1 MRGSWRRLMEY
12 RSLLGGYDAHP
23 HPVLPSCLAFAS
35 ATQQASTSDNAG
47 PPQQLFASG
56 LAERLQTPVS
66 GSSSSTRFGGLSIAG
81 DAGGDRADLCV
92 RQHAALHASSFR
104 G

>member
-23 HPVLPSCLAFAS
+23 HPVLPCCLAFAS

-47 PPQQLFASG
+47 PPQQLSASSV
-56 LAERLQTPVS
+56 AERLQTPVS
-66 GSSSSTRFGGLSIAG
+66 GSTSSTRS
-81 DAGGDRADLCV
+81 
-92 RQHAALHASSFR
+92 AASRSPAISAAIERTCSYPVIIKKVGAR
-104 G
+104 P